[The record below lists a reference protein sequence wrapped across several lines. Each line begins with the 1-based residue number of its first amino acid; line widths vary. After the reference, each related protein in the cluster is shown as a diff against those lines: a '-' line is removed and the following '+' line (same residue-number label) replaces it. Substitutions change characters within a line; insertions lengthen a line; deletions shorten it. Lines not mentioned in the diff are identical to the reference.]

1 MSSKLLK
8 LSQANLESSTNYRNL
23 VESLMISM
31 IIEFKETKFSSLYY
45 YYSLILKDVLFSLI
59 LFESLEILPSHGI
72 SHFASRTRYLTTR
85 RRERDILRVF
95 LSLGREISP
104 EEDGKL
110 SAGNGERLSMLNHTT
125 HIGQIFLLSLLPS
138 RVKFQSIREYERS
151 KIMLYYVLYYFT

>member
-8 LSQANLESSTNYRNL
+8 LSQANLESSTNYRKL

>member
-23 VESLMISM
+23 AESLMISM

>member
-23 VESLMISM
+23 AESLTISM

-95 LSLGREISP
+95 LSLGREISL

-151 KIMLYYVLYYFT
+151 KIMLHYVLYYFI

>member
-8 LSQANLESSTNYRNL
+8 LIQANLESSTNYRNL
-23 VESLMISM
+23 AESLTISM

>member
-8 LSQANLESSTNYRNL
+8 LSQANLESSTNYRKL

-31 IIEFKETKFSSLYY
+31 IVEFKETKFSSLYY

>member
-23 VESLMISM
+23 AESLTISM

-45 YYSLILKDVLFSLI
+45 YYSLILKDILFSLI

-125 HIGQIFLLSLLPS
+125 HIGQIFLFSLLPS

>member
-23 VESLMISM
+23 AESLTISM
-31 IIEFKETKFSSLYY
+31 IVEFKETKFSSLYY

>member
-8 LSQANLESSTNYRNL
+8 LSQANLESSTNYRKL
-23 VESLMISM
+23 VESLTISM

>member
-8 LSQANLESSTNYRNL
+8 LSQANLESSTNYRKL
-23 VESLMISM
+23 AESLTISM
-31 IIEFKETKFSSLYY
+31 IVEFKETKFSSLYY

>member
-8 LSQANLESSTNYRNL
+8 LSQANLESSTNYRKL

-95 LSLGREISP
+95 LSLGREISL

>member
-23 VESLMISM
+23 AESLTISM

-45 YYSLILKDVLFSLI
+45 YYSLILKDILFSLI

-95 LSLGREISP
+95 LSLGRGISP

>member
-23 VESLMISM
+23 AESLTISM

>member
-23 VESLMISM
+23 AESLTISM

-95 LSLGREISP
+95 LSLGREISL

>member
-1 MSSKLLK
+1 M
-8 LSQANLESSTNYRNL
+8 NYRKL
-23 VESLMISM
+23 AESLTISM

>member
-23 VESLMISM
+23 AESLTISM

-59 LFESLEILPSHGI
+59 PFESLEILPSHGI

>member
-23 VESLMISM
+23 AESLTISM

-45 YYSLILKDVLFSLI
+45 YYSLILKDILFSLI

>member
-8 LSQANLESSTNYRNL
+8 LSQANLESSTNYRKL
-23 VESLMISM
+23 AESLTISM